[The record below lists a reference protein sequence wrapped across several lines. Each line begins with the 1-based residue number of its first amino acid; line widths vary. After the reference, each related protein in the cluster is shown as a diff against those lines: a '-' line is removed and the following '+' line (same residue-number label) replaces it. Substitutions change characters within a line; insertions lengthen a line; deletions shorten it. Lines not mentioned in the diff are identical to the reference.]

1 MKTSL
6 PREALQAVYTSLHEA
21 NSEFTKIYP
30 GESAARQPVHTVY
43 GGGHLFKADTAQKL
57 GAIALRALQEYAP
70 NFVAF
75 ARALH
80 WRGAEHLPH
89 DAADIATLQ
98 ARLAANDATAR
109 TERPHAWLAHTI
121 YARVVEKLQ
130 REPVEDFRLDF
141 EDGYG
146 NRVDAEE
153 DSHAE
158 AAAIE
163 VAQGMQA
170 GTLPPFIGIRIKPF
184 TEELKARSIRTMDIF
199 LSTLLERTSKKLPN
213 NFVVTLPK
221 VTIPEQVAGL
231 VQLFEVLEDKL
242 GLPHHTL
249 KLEIM
254 IETPQSIINANGA
267 CAMPSFVAAA
277 QSRCVAAHFGVYDY
291 TASSN
296 VSAPYQSL
304 DHPSCD
310 FARHM
315 MTVALMGTGVW
326 LADGATNVMPVGPH
340 RGASLTEVQM
350 QENTR
355 VVHDVWKLCYDHV
368 QHSLKHGFYQG
379 WDLHPAQ
386 LPIRY
391 AAVYHFFLE
400 GLEASST
407 RLKNF
412 IDKAAQATLVGA
424 VFDDAATGQGLLN
437 FFLRGI
443 NCGAIKEEE
452 ALATGLTLTE
462 IRGKSFVKILNTRRN
477 LQ

>member
-6 PREALQAVYTSLHEA
+6 PHEALQSVFTSLHEA
-21 NSEFTKIYP
+21 NRAFAKIYP
-30 GESAARQPVHTVY
+30 GESASRQPVHTVY
-43 GGGHLFKADTAQKL
+43 GGGHLFKADSAQKL
-57 GAIALRALQEYAP
+57 GALARRALQEYAP
-70 NFVAF
+70 NFVGL

-80 WRGAEHLPH
+80 WRGAEQLPQTEKEI
-89 DAADIATLQ
+89 AALQ
-98 ARLAANDATAR
+98 TRLAGNAEAAQQEQPN
-109 TERPHAWLAHTI
+109 AWLAHTI

-146 NRVDAEE
+146 NRPNAEE
-153 DSHAE
+153 DGHAE
-158 AAAIE
+158 TAAIE
-163 VAQGMQA
+163 VANGMRA

-184 TEELKARSIRTMDIF
+184 TEELQARSVRTMDIF
-199 LSTLLERTSKKLPN
+199 LSTLLERTGNKLPN
-213 NFVVTLPK
+213 NFVTTLPK
-221 VTIPEQVAGL
+221 VTIPEQVTAL
-231 VQLFEVLEDKL
+231 VQLFEALESKL
-242 GLPHHTL
+242 GLARNTL

-254 IETPQSIINANGA
+254 IETPQAIVNARGE

-277 QSRCVAAHFGVYDY
+277 QGRCVAAHFGVYDY

-315 MTVALMGTGVW
+315 MTVALMGTEVW

-340 RGASLTEVQM
+340 RGVNLTEAQK
-350 QENTR
+350 QENAR
-355 VVHDVWKLCYDHV
+355 VVHEVWKLCYGHV

-391 AAVYHFFLE
+391 AAVYHFFLA
-400 GLEASST
+400 GLEASSA

-452 ALATGLTLTE
+452 ALVTGLTLAE
-462 IRGKSFVKILNTRRN
+462 IRGKSFVKILNARRG
-477 LQ
+477 L

>member
-6 PREALQAVYTSLHEA
+6 SHETLQAVYTSLHEA

-43 GGGHLFKADTAQKL
+43 GGGHLFKADSAQKL

-70 NFVAF
+70 NFVVF

-89 DAADIATLQ
+89 DAADIAALQ
-98 ARLAANDATAR
+98 ARLTANDDTAR
-109 TERPHAWLAHTI
+109 SERPHAWLAHTI
-121 YARVVEKLQ
+121 YSRVVEKLQ

-146 NRVDAEE
+146 NRPDAEE
-153 DSHAE
+153 DGH
-158 AAAIE
+158 AAAAAME
-163 VAQGMQA
+163 VANGFHA

-184 TEELKARSIRTMDIF
+184 TDELKARSIRTMDIF
-199 LSTLLERTSKKLPN
+199 LSTLLERTNKKLPN

-221 VTIPEQVAGL
+221 VTIPEQVAAL
-231 VQLFEVLEDKL
+231 VQLFEVMEDKL

-254 IETPQSIINANGA
+254 IETPQAIINANGA
-267 CAMPSFVAAA
+267 CAMPGFIAAA
-277 QSRCVAAHFGVYDY
+277 QGRCTGAHFGVYDY

-326 LADGATNVMPVGPH
+326 LSDGATNVMPVGPH
-340 RGASLTEVQM
+340 RGANLTEIQKE
-350 QENTR
+350 ENTH
-355 VVHDVWKLCYDHV
+355 VVHEVWKLCYDHV

-391 AAVYHFFLE
+391 AAVYHLFLE
-400 GLEASST
+400 GLEASSA

-452 ALATGLTLTE
+452 ALATGLTLAE
-462 IRGKSFVKILNTRRN
+462 IRGKSFVKILNTRRR

>member
-1 MKTSL
+1 MKTSV
-6 PREALQAVYTSLHEA
+6 PSESLQSVFTSLHEA
-21 NSEFTKIYP
+21 NRAFAENYP
-30 GESAARQPVHTVY
+30 GESAARQPVHAVY
-43 GGGHLFKADTAQKL
+43 GGGHLFKADSAQKL

-70 NFVAF
+70 NFVVF
-75 ARALH
+75 ARALK

-98 ARLAANDATAR
+98 ARLEANDAAAR
-109 TERPHAWLAHTI
+109 EERPHAWLAHAI
-121 YARVVEKLQ
+121 YARVMEKLQ

-146 NRVDAEE
+146 NRPDAEE
-153 DSHAE
+153 DGHAE

-163 VAQGMQA
+163 VANGMQA

-199 LSTLLERTSKKLPN
+199 LSTLLERTANKLPS

-221 VTIPEQVAGL
+221 VTIPEHVAAL
-231 VQLFEVLEDKL
+231 VQLFEVMERKL
-242 GLPHHTL
+242 GLPKHTL

-254 IETPQSIINANGA
+254 VETPQSIINARGE
-267 CAMPSFVAAA
+267 CAMPGFIQAA
-277 QSRCVAAHFGVYDY
+277 QGRCVAAHFGVYDY

-296 VSAPYQSL
+296 VAAPHQSL

-340 RGASLTEVQM
+340 RGANLSETQK
-350 QENTR
+350 QENAR
-355 VVHDVWKLCYDHV
+355 VVHEVWKLCYDHV

-391 AAVYHFFLE
+391 AAVYQFFLE
-400 GLEASST
+400 GLEASSA

-452 ALATGLTLTE
+452 ALVTGLTLAE
-462 IRGKSFVKILNTRRN
+462 IRGKSFVKILNARRATE
-477 LQ
+477 

>member
-6 PREALQAVYTSLHEA
+6 PHESLQSVFNSLHEA
-21 NSEFTKIYP
+21 NSAFAKIYP

-43 GGGHLFKADTAQKL
+43 GGGHLFKADSAQKL
-57 GAIALRALQEYAP
+57 GAIAMRALQEYAP
-70 NFVAF
+70 NFAVL
-75 ARALH
+75 ARALK
-80 WRGAEHLPH
+80 WRGAEQLPNTEKEI
-89 DAADIATLQ
+89 AALQ
-98 ARLAANDATAR
+98 ARLAANDEAAQK
-109 TERPHAWLAHTI
+109 EYPHAWLAHTI
-121 YARVVEKLQ
+121 YSRVVEKLQ
-130 REPVEDFRLDF
+130 REAVEDFRLDF

-146 NRVDAEE
+146 NRPDAEE
-153 DSHAE
+153 DSHVE
-158 AAAIE
+158 AAAVE
-163 VAQGMQA
+163 VANGMHA

-184 TEELKARSIRTMDIF
+184 TEELKARSVRTMDIF
-199 LSTLLERTSKKLPN
+199 LSTLLEHTSNKLPK

-221 VTIPEQVAGL
+221 VTIPEHVAAL
-231 VQLFEVLEDKL
+231 VQLFEAMENKL
-242 GLPHHTL
+242 GLARNTL

-254 IETPQSIINANGA
+254 IETPQSIINARGE
-267 CAMPSFVAAA
+267 CAMPGFVAAA
-277 QSRCVAAHFGVYDY
+277 RGRCVAAHFGVYDY

-296 VSAPYQSL
+296 ISAPYQSL

-340 RGASLTEVQM
+340 RGANLTEAQK
-350 QENTR
+350 QENVR
-355 VVHDVWKLCYDHV
+355 IVHEVWKLCYEHV

-386 LPIRY
+386 LPMRY

-400 GLEASST
+400 GLKASSA

-443 NCGAIKEEE
+443 NCGAITEEE
-452 ALATGLTLTE
+452 ALVTGLSLEE
-462 IRGKSFVKILNTRRN
+462 IRGKSFVKILHARRG
-477 LQ
+477 Q